1 MMDYGGGFGMFF
13 GPLIFIG
20 FIVLIVYLIGGGLN
34 RSGRSGVVPG
44 QKSPLDI
51 LNERLARGEIDES
64 EYNAR
69 RRILEQG

>member
-34 RSGRSGVVPG
+34 RSGGSGVVPG
-44 QKSPLDI
+44 HKSPLDI